1 MCLSDEHLDLVAMN
15 LLLLIFAI
23 QSTPGKNNR
32 KRTFC
37 AIFIG
42 LERGK
47 RTFCAGKNT
56 IFIALEV
63 VPAKNFD
70 FSRY

>member
-23 QSTPGKNNR
+23 QSTPDKNNR
-32 KRTFC
+32 
-37 AIFIG
+37 
-42 LERGK
+42 K

-63 VPAKNFD
+63 VPAKNLD
-70 FSRY
+70 FSSY